1 MAGAGIEVWRGGVNP
16 WQCDQM
22 GHMNVRFY
30 VAHAMEGLAGLAG
43 AMGMSQAFSPR
54 ATSTLTVREH
64 HIRFLKEARA
74 GAALHM
80 TAGLLA
86 IDETEASALQILRHS
101 QTDEPSAVFHTRL
114 THARAG
120 DGQGFAWPR
129 AVREHAADLAVE
141 VPPGLGP
148 RSLAIGEPP
157 GEASLD
163 RAEALGLIR
172 YGAGAFMPQDC
183 DAFGRVSAAQIM
195 GRMGDGAA
203 QAIANTRQAVGAVTP
218 GGQPI
223 GLAVVEYRLIYFD
236 SPRAGD
242 RFDVRSGLRVVEP
255 RRLGWTHWMLDPETG
270 RPWAIAIGVLVPFD
284 LDARKTLT
292 LPDAAQAILRAK
304 VVKFEG

>member
-30 VAHAMEGLAGLAG
+30 VAHAVEGLAGLA
-43 AMGMSQAFSPR
+43 AALGMSQAYLPT
-54 ATSTLTVREH
+54 ATSTLAVREH

-80 TAGLLA
+80 TAGLLRMGEA
-86 IDETEASALQILRHS
+86 DASALQILRHS
-101 QTDEPSAVFHTRL
+101 QTDEPSAVFQ
-114 THARAG
+114 THLAHVRAS

-129 AVREHAADLAVE
+129 AARARAGDLVVE
-141 VPPGLGP
+141 VPAGLGP
-148 RSLAIGEPP
+148 RSLEPGEPP
-157 GEASLD
+157 GVASLE
-163 RAEALGLIR
+163 RAEAMGLIR
-172 YGAGAFMPQDC
+172 YGAGAFTPQDC
-183 DAFGRVSAAQIM
+183 DAFGRVSATQIM

-203 QAIANTRQAVGAVTP
+203 QAIDSTREAVGRLTA
-218 GGQPI
+218 GAQPI
-223 GLAVVEYRLIYFD
+223 GLAVVEYRLVYFD
-236 SPRAGD
+236 WPRAGD

-284 LDARKTLT
+284 LEVRKTVT
-292 LPDAAQAILRAK
+292 LPEKALEILRAR
-304 VVKFEG
+304 VVTYDA